1 MRLLLIAFFVCGAAK
16 GEGAEDS
23 PKANVTIHLIDQAN
37 VPADVMAQ
45 AMVEASRIFQT
56 AGVRLHWMQ
65 QTPDPA
71 ATLHAECGR
80 PPAAL
85 FAVKIL
91 PLDTAGVSAEANAI
105 ANTRTGA
112 ITIFYNRVR
121 KSMVDTRQMLPIFL
135 AYVLAH
141 EIGHVSQAVGK
152 HTRTG
157 IMKSDWTAWDYRYME
172 KRVLRFSASDI
183 QLIHSGLRSRPCTVA
198 STGAGQSET
207 TQTAML

>member
-1 MRLLLIAFFVCGAAK
+1 
-16 GEGAEDS
+16 
-23 PKANVTIHLIDQAN
+23 
-37 VPADVMAQ
+37 MAQ

-56 AGVRLHWMQ
+56 AGVRLHWTQ
-65 QTPDPA
+65 PGSDTP
-71 ATLHAECGR
+71 ATRHAECGS

-85 FAVKIL
+85 FTVTIL
-91 PLDTAGVSAEANAI
+91 PRETTGVSAEVNAI

-112 ITIFYNRVR
+112 ITVFYSRVR
-121 KSMVDTRQMLPIFL
+121 KSMADSQRMLPIFL

-152 HTRTG
+152 HTPTG

-183 QLIHSGLRSRPCTVA
+183 RLIHSGLTFRACPAA
-198 STGAGQSET
+198 STGAGQTESA
-207 TQTAML
+207 QMPML